1 MENIYTKDYLIAKAK
16 RILEGQDADYNLD
29 NLIDDLRQCHK
40 RDDKWN
46 DLIDDYIEALEG
58 LMN

>member
-1 MENIYTKDYLIAKAK
+1 MENIYTKAYLIAKAK
-16 RILEGQDADYNLD
+16 RILEGQDADYNFD

-46 DLIDDYIEALEG
+46 DLIDDYIEALEE